1 MPSNASL
8 CRVMPVYASL
18 CHLMLS
24 VEDKSQCV
32 NKMTT
37 FILSH
42 HIFRDDEKI
51 LFPSDFH
58 SHSSHICDHQKQ
70 EITIVLVRNHNSLL
84 IEDEGFHDFIC
95 VPYLVCLPCFTNT
108 MYNIFMQIIDDPA
121 RTGSRGTG
129 PRGTQLIAATDRI
142 PHADKGT
149 NQILQ
154 LIIRANRVYHN

>member
-1 MPSNASL
+1 MIELCQVLPVYARL
-8 CRVMPVYASL
+8 CRLMPVYARL
-18 CHLMLS
+18 CQVMLS

-70 EITIVLVRNHNSLL
+70 EIIIVSVRNHNSLL
-84 IEDEGFHDFIC
+84 IEDE
-95 VPYLVCLPCFTNT
+95 
-108 MYNIFMQIIDDPA
+108 
-121 RTGSRGTG
+121 
-129 PRGTQLIAATDRI
+129 
-142 PHADKGT
+142 
-149 NQILQ
+149 
-154 LIIRANRVYHN
+154 